1 MMEEYLTVSRTFNSN
16 RHGTSKGRALR
27 WIQLCVTG
35 FVCVAMV
42 AVMLCDWHPLVLPA
56 YPINERSHPP
66 SMNSTHIDGKPMEK
80 VIVNYTDNMFF
91 TVKTSV
97 KNYRKRLSLLM
108 LTWFQVV
115 DKNKVISSN

>member
-1 MMEEYLTVSRTFNSN
+1 
-16 RHGTSKGRALR
+16 
-27 WIQLCVTG
+27 
-35 FVCVAMV
+35 
-42 AVMLCDWHPLVLPA
+42 
-56 YPINERSHPP
+56 
-66 SMNSTHIDGKPMEK
+66 MNSTHIDGKPMEK